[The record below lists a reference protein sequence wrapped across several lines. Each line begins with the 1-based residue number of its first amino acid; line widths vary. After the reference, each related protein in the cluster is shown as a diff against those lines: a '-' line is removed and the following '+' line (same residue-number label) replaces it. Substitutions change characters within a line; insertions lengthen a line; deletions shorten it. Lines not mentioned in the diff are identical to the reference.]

1 VNDRMLPNFL
11 VIGAAKAGTT
21 SLYHYLRLHPQVFMP
36 ATKELSF
43 FVKENN
49 WPRGR
54 AWYEEQFS
62 GAVDAAAIGEASPHY
77 TMYPQY
83 GGVPARMADLLP
95 DIRLIYLVRH
105 PIERMWSHYHE
116 RVISGVEKAP
126 MERALLDN
134 PIYLNASRYALQI
147 QQYAPH
153 YRRERLLVIRSEDL
167 RHERA
172 PTLRRIYEFLGV
184 AADWIAA
191 EIEREFHRT
200 ADKRVPRQLLG
211 TVRRLPGFRAVKF
224 FAPWLR
230 KEVKTRMFMRRVNL
244 RQPAIPDEL
253 RHRLEEMLRDD
264 VRQLRHY
271 LGDHFDGWGI
281 G

>member
-1 VNDRMLPNFL
+1 MLPNFL
-11 VIGAAKAGTT
+11 VIGAPKAGTT

-43 FVKENN
+43 FVEQNN

-62 GAVDAAAIGEASPHY
+62 GAVDAAAIGEASPRY

-83 GGVPARMADLLP
+83 AGVPARIADLLP

-105 PIERMWSHYHE
+105 PIERMRSHYLDH
-116 RVISGVEKAP
+116 VIYGAEKAP
-126 MERALLDN
+126 IEKALLDN
-134 PIYLNASRYALQI
+134 PLYLNASRYALQME
-147 QQYAPH
+147 QYMPH
-153 YRRERLLVIRSEDL
+153 YPRERLLIIRSEEL
-167 RHERA
+167 RHARA

-184 AADWIAA
+184 ATDWIPADV
-191 EIEREFHRT
+191 EREFHRT
-200 ADKRVPRQLLG
+200 ADRRMPRRLLG
-211 TVRRLPGFRAVKF
+211 AVRRLPGFRAVRYL
-224 FAPWLR
+224 APRLR
-230 KEVKTRMFMRRVNL
+230 TELKTRVFMRQVDP
-244 RQPAIPDEL
+244 RQSTIPDDL
-253 RHRLEEMLRDD
+253 RGRLEEMLRDD
-264 VRQLRHY
+264 VRRLRRY